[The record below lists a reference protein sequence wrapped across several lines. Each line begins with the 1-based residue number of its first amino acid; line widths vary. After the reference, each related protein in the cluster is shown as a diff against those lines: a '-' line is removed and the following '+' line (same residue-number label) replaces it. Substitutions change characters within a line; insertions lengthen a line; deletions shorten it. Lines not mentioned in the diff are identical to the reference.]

1 MPVNSDRTEIDD
13 STEITSVA
21 KELAMSLGAD
31 VVGIT
36 DYHPAATF
44 SQFPLLDFKR
54 MFVVGKVFI

>member
-13 STEITSVA
+13 STEITSVV